1 MNKIRLIFKILA
13 SLAVLLS
20 PNIAWADLSFVDDT
34 GYRIVCSQYGE
45 GGVLVGAKHGE
56 QAPIFYSEND
66 ITFADVYWIFSRV
79 GDDVYTIRNSVT
91 GQYITYDGER
101 TNAKRYVTLTDSHTG
116 DNSLWRFISASQAT
130 GTTFCVVQA
139 NNTNRKL
146 NVRQDGIHI
155 VGTYDSQGIAANET
169 FSFVDAQGNSVYD
182 EAAEAAGS
190 FSDFVDSLTI
200 GGKVPVFDNASK
212 EYLLPVRVDYIEKDF
227 TTQVAVKFKKANCS
241 LVVNGQEVSSISS
254 VDFGDVSGGKSV
266 ELGVKRKDKTLASVV
281 VNFTFMPVVEVQGYN
296 ISAETYTDGYI
307 RVTDAEVEGIDTLI
321 NAGFRYRGAT
331 AANMSKKSLAVK
343 LRDSQGQSIDCS
355 FFGLR
360 SDNNWIL
367 DAMAIDR
374 ARMRNRVS
382 TDLWLDF
389 SEKPYHATLKPNEL
403 NGTRG
408 RFVEIVFNGSYA
420 GIYCMTEKVD
430 RKQLK
435 LRKMDDDGTINGVL
449 YKSTS
454 WTYSVLMGHYPDNR
468 FYPKVS
474 VSAARSTSEVWDGW
488 ESKYPDLEDS
498 PVIDWTP
505 LRTAINLVA
514 TGSKNNFTALV
525 EDYFD
530 LPVWRDYYLFTELML
545 ATDNHG
551 KNEYLF
557 CYDKNEYNKMS
568 ITPWDL
574 DGTWGLRWD
583 GSENITA
590 NATQDFITFLWAN
603 EHGENNLYRM
613 LTMYDYKDWKE
624 NIAKRYVQLRTKY
637 FDPDTL
643 VARFN
648 RYYELF
654 HMSGADIRE
663 KKRWN
668 NNNGIPLDFET
679 EMNYLHNWIN
689 KRVAALDAAY
699 NYDPAT
705 VGISNIIADGFS
717 VSGGVG
723 EIVVASDNGIQ
734 VRVYSQDGL
743 LVRKL
748 GILSGLSEIK
758 GFAPGIYIVNGKK
771 VFVR

>member
-1 MNKIRLIFKILA
+1 MKTILKVFM
-13 SLAVLLS
+13 LAAIVLPADS
-20 PNIAWADLSFVDDT
+20 AWADLTFAENT
-34 GYRIVCSQYGE
+34 GYRIVCTQYGG
-45 GGVLVGAKHGE
+45 GGVLVGSEHGL
-56 QAPIFYSEND
+56 QTPIFYSESD
-66 ITFADVYWIFSRV
+66 ATSADAYWIFSPV
-79 GDDVYTIRNSVT
+79 GDGVYTICNSAT

-101 TNAKRYVTLTDSHTG
+101 TNAKRYVALTNEPDG
-116 DNSLWRFISASQAT
+116 ENSQWRITTVSKEA
-130 GTTFCVVQA
+130 GTFSVAQA
-139 NNTNRKL
+139 NNAQRKL
-146 NVRQDGIHI
+146 NVRQDGVHI
-155 VGTYDSQGIAANET
+155 VGTFDSQGTAGNET
-169 FSFVDAQGNSVYD
+169 LSFIDAQGNLVYD
-182 EAAEAAGS
+182 DTPYGTET
-190 FSDFVDSLTI
+190 FSDYVDSLLI
-200 GGKVPVFDNASK
+200 GGKMPVFDAASK
-212 EYLLPVRVDYIEKDF
+212 EYLLPVKEECLGKDF
-227 TTQVAVKFKKANCS
+227 EAQVVVKFKKANYS
-241 LVVNGQEVSSISS
+241 LEVNDQEVSSVGI
-254 VDFGDVSGGKSV
+254 VDFGDVSGGKSAEFQV
-266 ELGVKRKDKTLASVV
+266 RRNGKTLASAI
-281 VNFTFMPVVEVQGYN
+281 VNFTFMPVVEVLGSN
-296 ISAETYTDGYI
+296 IPTDSYVDGYI
-307 RVTDAEVEGIDTLI
+307 RVTDAEAEGVDTII

-331 AANMSKKSLAVK
+331 AAGMAKKSLAVK
-343 LRDSQGQSIDCS
+343 LRDSNGQSIDCS

-389 SEKPYHATLKPNEL
+389 SEKPYHSTIKPKAI

-408 RFVEIVFNGSYA
+408 RFVEVVFNGSYA

-468 FYPKVS
+468 SYPKVA
-474 VSAARSTSEVWDGW
+474 VSAARSTSEAWDGW

-498 PVIDWTP
+498 PTIDWNP
-505 LRTAINLVA
+505 LRKAINIVA
-514 TGSKNNFTALV
+514 TGSKNNFTSMV

-551 KNEYLF
+551 KNEYLYS
-557 CYDKNEYNKMS
+557 YDKNEYNKMS
-568 ITPWDL
+568 VTPWDL

-590 NATQDFITFLWAN
+590 NASQDFISFLWAN

-624 NIAKRYVQLRTKY
+624 NLSKRYAKLRANH
-637 FDPDTL
+637 FNPDTL

-654 HMSGADIRE
+654 RESGADVRE
-663 KKRWN
+663 RDRWN
-668 NNNGIPLDFET
+668 NSNGIPLDFET
-679 EMNYLHNWIN
+679 EMSYLSDWIT
-689 KRVAALDAAY
+689 KRVAALDVSY

-705 VGISNIIADGFS
+705 VGISNVVADGFS
-717 VSGGVG
+717 VTGGAG
-723 EIVVASDNGIQ
+723 EIVVVSDNGMRI
-734 VRVYSQDGL
+734 RVYSPDGL
-743 LVRKL
+743 LVRK
-748 GILSGLSEIK
+748 IDVSSGLTEIK
-758 GFAPGIYIVNGKK
+758 GLPAGIYIVNGKK
-771 VFVR
+771 VLVR